1 MRAGRPAPGAAE
13 RGGSAHGC
21 RGGGRCSQRVC
32 ARARVRCGIGNSV
45 LTAVHAAVR
54 PGPGRPRRGPAAHTG
69 SGSRQSSPPRPDS
82 TFLLYLPYTR
92 TGTDCLKRFATAAV
106 CAGRPPAEA
115 GATSPAH
122 VRLHHLDRGA
132 CNCRPPR

>member
-1 MRAGRPAPGAAE
+1 MRARASGA
-13 RGGSAHGC
+13 
-21 RGGGRCSQRVC
+21 GGRGARWLGSRLPWRGAVFAACVC

-45 LTAVHAAVR
+45 LCVPAAVHPCIARTARVGVLV
-54 PGPGRPRRGPAAHTG
+54 P
-69 SGSRQSSPPRPDS
+69 QSSPPRPDS

-92 TGTDCLKRFATAAV
+92 TGTDYLKRFATAAV

-115 GATSPAH
+115 GATSPVH